1 MMPSIVH
8 HTLQAKGMRS
18 KIITILVSLAVLL
31 NMVTG
36 GTCATAALLTGKATH
51 CQADRFA
58 QESLLAAPTGG
69 TCHIGA
75 CPTPNGR
82 FFLLPDTS
90 SRRFQT
96 ETRGFSPA
104 TALPLMTAVDIAQP
118 FPAGNT
124 VLHPPRSY
132 IPPPLFS
139 LYCILIC

>member
-1 MMPSIVH
+1 
-8 HTLQAKGMRS
+8 MRQ
-18 KIITILVSLAVLL
+18 KLITILISLTVLL
-31 NMVTG
+31 NMATG

-51 CQADRFA
+51 CQAKRFA
-58 QESLLAAPTGG
+58 QESLLAASTG

-75 CPTPNGR
+75 CPTPNGQ
-82 FFLLPDTS
+82 FFLLPDAS
-90 SRRFQT
+90 SRRFQN
-96 ETRGFSPA
+96 ETRGFSP
-104 TALPLMTAVDIAQP
+104 TTVLPLMAAVDITGP